1 MRAVDA
7 ARRVGASV
15 WRSVPLQLAVFFL
28 PLVWISYFA
37 ITASEKTEALQQ
49 ARSHGDSVA
58 KLFQENTERIFER
71 VDQSLSIV
79 RTLYAQDPAGFNL
92 RSWGDRAHLASG
104 DVVQFSLIGLDGYML
119 ATTSGYSGPPL
130 YLGDREHFI
139 ETLRQAHDRLY
150 VAKPVF
156 GRASNKWTIQLAR
169 KLLDKSQAP
178 MGVIVGSISV
188 DMVGNFYETAKLGAG
203 GTLILRNTNYVVL
216 AARGV
221 DQNGFVGQVAD
232 ERSQSRLSNPAG
244 QYWSEGR
251 TDRSNRLITVRRSSL
266 FPLIFTVGIAEQE
279 IYAHYE
285 SRRDIYLGGA
295 LILTLVIVVATTLH
309 WRRQLALDRAQFELR
324 DSLGKFEDA
333 LRNLPQGLSMFDGH
347 DRLIAFNRQWLDMYG
362 ISPDDIRL
370 GMTFHEVFA
379 HQRAV
384 SDLDGYLSDLKRRL
398 IASEQTSNTL
408 TFPNGRIVQIS
419 YGRRQDGG
427 WVATHQDITER
438 KASEDRIEKLAHY
451 DSLTGLA
458 NRNLF
463 KERIDEALARHRRMK
478 TPFAVLLCDLD
489 KFKSVN
495 DALGHQCGDALLRQV
510 AGRIKAEIRE
520 VDTAARMGGD
530 EFALIVMPG
539 RGSLRDGTSILAD
552 RLVKALA
559 APYDIDG
566 HPIVIG
572 CSIGVALVPEHGARI
587 DEILRNADLA
597 LYKSKNAGRNC
608 FNVYSPHLTVEAD
621 QRSLLEIELR
631 EAIWREEIEV
641 FYQPVVEL
649 ATGRTVSV
657 EALARWR
664 HPARGF
670 VPPAE
675 FIPIAEEAGLIVEL
689 GNLVLAKACR
699 DAMKMPDDVKIAVNL
714 SAVQFTKSNLIDVVK
729 FALAESGLPERR
741 LELEITESVFLAD
754 SAENLKTLRSLKA
767 LGVSIALDDF
777 GVGYSSL
784 SYLTDFPFDKVKVD
798 KAFMDRIDRPETR
811 AVLGSIVQLVRTL
824 NLAIVAEGVET
835 QQQVDEIGAL
845 GIPLGQ
851 GYFFRKPVPL
861 ADIVSPSSA
870 APKWQAVA

>member
-1 MRAVDA
+1 MRVRDA
-7 ARRVGASV
+7 ARRFGVRG
-15 WRSVPLQLAVFFL
+15 WRSVPLQIAALFL
-28 PLVWISYFA
+28 PLVWIGYFA
-37 ITASEKTEALQQ
+37 ITASERTQALEQ

-92 RSWGDRAHLASG
+92 KSWSERAHLASG

-139 ETLRQAHDRLY
+139 STLRQADDRLY
-150 VAKPVF
+150 VATPVF

-169 KLLDKSQAP
+169 KLLDQHQAP
-178 MGVIVGSISV
+178 LGVVVGSISV

-203 GTLILRNTNYVVL
+203 GTLILRNANYVVL

-221 DQNGFVGQVAD
+221 DQNGFVGQVAAGYI
-232 ERSQSRLSNPAG
+232 QSRLPNADG
-244 QYWSEGR
+244 QYWSDGR
-251 TDRSNRLITVRRSSL
+251 PDRSNRLVTVRRSSL
-266 FPLIFTVGIAEQE
+266 FPLIFTVGIAEHE
-279 IYAHYE
+279 IYARYE
-285 SRRDIYLGGA
+285 SRRDTYLGGA
-295 LILTLVIVVATTLH
+295 LVLSLVIVVATGLH
-309 WRRQLALDRAQFELR
+309 WRRQQALDRAQFELR

-333 LRNLPQGLSMFDGH
+333 LRNLPQGLSMFDGN
-347 DRLIAFNRQWLDMYG
+347 DRLVAFNRQWLDMYG
-362 ISPDDIRL
+362 LPPDDIRV

-379 HQRAV
+379 HQDAV
-384 SDLDGYLSDLKRRL
+384 SDLGGYLSDLKRRL
-398 IASEQTSNTL
+398 AASENESNTL
-408 TFPNGRIVQIS
+408 TFPNGRIVHIS
-419 YGRRQDGG
+419 YGRRRDGG
-427 WVATHQDITER
+427 WVAMHQDITER

-463 KERIDEALARHRRMK
+463 KERIDEALARRRRMK

-495 DALGHQCGDALLRQV
+495 DALGHQSGDALLRQV

-539 RGSLRDGTSILAD
+539 RGSLKDGTSILAD

-559 APYDIDG
+559 APYEIDG
-566 HPIVIG
+566 HPVVIG
-572 CSIGVALVPEHGARI
+572 CSIGVALVPEHGTRI

-597 LYKSKNAGRNC
+597 LYKSKNTGRNC
-608 FNVYSPHLTVEAD
+608 FNVYSPDLKIEAD

-641 FYQPVVEL
+641 FYQPVVEFG
-649 ATGRTVSV
+649 TGRTVSV
-657 EALARWR
+657 EALARW
-664 HPARGF
+664 HHASRGF

-675 FIPIAEEAGLIVEL
+675 FIPIAEETGLIVEL

-699 DAMKMPDDVKIAVNL
+699 DAMKMPDDVKVAVNL
-714 SAVQFTKSNLIDVVK
+714 SAVQFTKSNLVDVVK

-784 SYLTDFPFDKVKVD
+784 SYLTDFPFDKVKID
-798 KAFMDRIDRPETR
+798 KAFMDRIDRPETH

-835 QQQVDEIGAL
+835 QQQVDEIAAL

-861 ADIVSPSSA
+861 ADIVSPPSA
-870 APKWQAVA
+870 ASKWQAVA